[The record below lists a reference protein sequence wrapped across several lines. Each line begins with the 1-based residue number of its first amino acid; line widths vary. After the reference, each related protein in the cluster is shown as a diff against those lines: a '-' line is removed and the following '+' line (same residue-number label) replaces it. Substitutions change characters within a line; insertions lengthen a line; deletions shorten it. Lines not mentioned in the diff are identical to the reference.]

1 MNEFERVR
9 RNILINSE
17 QYIESYMIAGGIKSD
32 ISHLSLSHFSSSSD
46 NRSYLSLPG
55 IGSIMKRNITEIYF
69 GSDFKTVEN
78 APDYFLYNFSGITI
92 LDLRNLTGLKSI
104 GSDFALLNYPLYM
117 GAVIPPILGANF
129 LYQGYELK
137 VPSASVAAYKA
148 ADGWSN
154 YSNWITGY

>member
-17 QYIESYMIAGGIKSD
+17 QYIESYMIAIGIKSD
-32 ISHLSLSHFSSSSD
+32 ISHLSLSDFSRSSND
-46 NRSYLSLPG
+46 RGYLSLSG
-55 IGSIMKRNITEIYF
+55 IGYIMKRDIEEIYF

-78 APDYFLYNFSGITI
+78 APNYFLYNFSGLTFM
-92 LDLRNLTGLKSI
+92 DLRNLTGLKSI
-104 GSDFALLNYPLYM
+104 GSYFAPGNYPLYM
-117 GAVIPPILGANF
+117 GAEIPPILGTNF
-129 LYQGYELK
+129 TYGGYELK